1 MAILSTTTT
10 LILIAGM
17 AAVTIMTRMPLWLVA
32 TRRVSW
38 PRSLDPF
45 LEQIPIAAFAAIV
58 FTTVLQP
65 QGSTSID
72 PSNLY
77 LYAAALT
84 IAAALLLKGRLLPT
98 ILIVTAAAVLLQV
111 LFG

>member
-1 MAILSTTTT
+1 
-10 LILIAGM
+10 M
-17 AAVTIMTRMPLWLVA
+17 AAVTFLTRLPLWLLA
-32 TRRVSW
+32 ARRVSW
-38 PRSLDPF
+38 PRSLGPF

-65 QGSTSID
+65 QGSISID

-77 LYAAALT
+77 IYAAVLT
-84 IAAALLLKGRLLPT
+84 IGAALLLRGSLLPT
-98 ILIVTAAAVLLQV
+98 ILIGTTAAVLLQA